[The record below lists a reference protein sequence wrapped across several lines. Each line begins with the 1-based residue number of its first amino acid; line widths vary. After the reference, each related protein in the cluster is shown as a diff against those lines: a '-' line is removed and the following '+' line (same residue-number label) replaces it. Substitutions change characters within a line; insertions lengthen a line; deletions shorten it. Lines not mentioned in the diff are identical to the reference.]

1 MHADTDA
8 IRALAAASS
17 AHADEL
23 AAIASKLAA
32 APTVAATVAAAFG
45 PVGQP
50 FLTALTDAVAQEA
63 RLVAALGDR
72 ASATGEAAHR
82 TALAYDD
89 ADDRAATRVG
99 GA

>member
-8 IRALAAASS
+8 IRALAAANS

-32 APTVAATVAAAFG
+32 VPTTAAELAAEFG

-50 FLTALTDAVAQEA
+50 FIAALTEVVAHET
-63 RLVAALGDR
+63 RTVAALRDR
-72 ASATGEAAHR
+72 ATATGDAAHR
-82 TALAYDD
+82 TALAYDA
-89 ADDRAATRVG
+89 ADERAGVRVSDI
-99 GA
+99 